1 MPLALLPRGDFGFA
15 RSREPADQDNTL
27 FWNTFAKMAHGRRLC
42 IRREAD
48 YGAPRADIGLW
59 RTGNIHRDAS
69 TIFFRA
75 PVWRNNE

>member
-27 FWNTFAKMAHGRRLC
+27 FWNTFAKMAHGQKPCMLWA
-42 IRREAD
+42 AD
-48 YGAPRADIGLW
+48 YGALRADIGLW
-59 RTGNIHRDAS
+59 RTGNIPRDAS
-69 TIFFRA
+69 TVFSRA